1 MKTIRNFLIIFSVFL
16 GAYHFVYQT
25 DFALLSDETLLSIAA
40 KDVLGNPL
48 YGKSCPRSS
57 YARNVGSLSD
67 PKKTGTAF
75 FKFTP
80 VAGNEAQCPPV
91 AVIMDRKTAEAW
103 IE

>member
-1 MKTIRNFLIIFSVFL
+1 MKTIRNFLMIFSVLL
-16 GAYHFVYQT
+16 GVYLFVYQT
-25 DFALLSDETLLSIAA
+25 DFALLSDETLLNIAA

-48 YGKSCPRSS
+48 YGKSCPRNS
-57 YARNVGSLSD
+57 YASNVGSLFD
-67 PKKTGTAF
+67 PTKNGTAF

-80 VAGNEAQCPPV
+80 VAGNEAKCPPV